1 MMRLQAGPNDQGRRI
16 DRIVR
21 KACAELPVSAIYRLL
36 RKGLVLLDGKRAKPE
51 SRVASGQIIEVRG
64 IDALDAPP
72 SPVNSG
78 KAERIAGDFAVGRE
92 IAVLYEGEGIL
103 ALNKPCGIDAQQEL
117 CGLVRVYLEGKL
129 PPSLSF
135 LPGPLHRLDK
145 GASGVIIF
153 GKSLEGAR
161 KFSEIMSGGLLQKTY
176 MALLEGRL
184 DAPQVWRDKL
194 AYSSVFRRALITDS
208 AGSKYAE
215 TRAAPLE
222 VFGGLTVAKINIVT
236 GRKHQ
241 IRAQAAARGY
251 PLYGDGKYGGKNR
264 PPFFLHACRLDFPED
279 ASFPRSISAPVPAD
293 FEQKLLKLGFSCEYL
308 EGVLG

>member
-1 MMRLQAGPNDQGRRI
+1 MLRLQAGPNDQGRRI

-36 RKGLVLLDGKRAKPE
+36 RKGLVLLDGKRAKAE
-51 SRVASGQIIEVRG
+51 SRVASGQIIEIWG
-64 IDALDAPP
+64 IDAPDAPP
-72 SPVNSG
+72 TPVNSS
-78 KAERIAGDFAVGRE
+78 KTERITGNFAVGRE
-92 IAVLYEGEGIL
+92 ITVLYEGDGIL

-117 CGLVRVYLEGKL
+117 CGMVRVYLKGKL

-153 GKSLEGAR
+153 GKSLGGAR
-161 KFSEIMSGGLLQKTY
+161 KFSEILRGGLLQKTY
-176 MALLEGRL
+176 MALLEGVL

-194 AYSSVFRRALITDS
+194 AYSNAFRRAMITDA

-222 VFGGLTVAKINIVT
+222 VCGGLTVAKISIVT

-241 IRAQAAARGY
+241 IRAQAAARGF

-264 PPFFLHACRLDFPED
+264 PPFFLHACRLDFPEY
-279 ASFPRSISAPVPAD
+279 APFPRSISAPVPAD
-293 FEQKLLKLGFSCEYL
+293 FEKKLLELGFSCKCL
-308 EGVLG
+308 EAY